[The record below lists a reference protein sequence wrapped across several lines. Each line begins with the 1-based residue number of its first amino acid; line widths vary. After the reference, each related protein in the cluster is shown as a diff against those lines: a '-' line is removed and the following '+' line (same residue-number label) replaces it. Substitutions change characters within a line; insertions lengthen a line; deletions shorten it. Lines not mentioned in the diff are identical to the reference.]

1 MKAYDF
7 PFEIKVDYKGRPAT
21 QLAAPVTLSDDEAQ
35 QLQELVH
42 RNGGE
47 RDASRLRLLQALPI
61 LYRKIERAVV
71 QACEARHL
79 DKTVINKL
87 SPFGFSFSIP
97 DEVLSAQTAT
107 PLSTYY
113 DELFLEDLKCY
124 FLFEKKDGLLFMKE
138 TGRIPAA
145 AVAAQRSPR
154 TNEEEMFFIALISF
168 IFAADENLLRLM
180 NSRTDEQV
188 LARMINDFGLPWIST
203 IHEYELE
210 GFIAATKLD
219 AKIRSLHDAEALRD
233 AGRQVE
239 PFMLN
244 KLLPFIRT
252 WDNCS
257 LYRAN
262 HAVDFIGGYVGDS
275 ISELFR
281 RYYHRYYRYQ
291 GLLGT
296 KEPDVIITDEAISSY
311 YPKRFFQNFQSYF
324 TCSEQENG
332 YKKVWTS
339 NSKNKRWEDGNPG
352 GNASDNLMFSCIL
365 LYMFTAQQSILRK
378 AGEETEA
385 LFHQYAGW
393 PMMFAGEGDQYVN
406 PLVLIEEAGLHPTK
420 QESGRYHDAARTVFS
435 FFRREF
441 DALLDGFHPAT
452 RHEPFAQQFLTA
464 IQEGEPSA
472 KSKIRDYLDQEEER
486 LLSLIL
492 KWGSFPADHF
502 CLLLS
507 EEGIQTNDYSN

>member
-1 MKAYDF
+1 MKTYDF
-7 PFEIKVDYKGRPAT
+7 PFEIKVELKERQAA
-21 QLAAPVTLSDDEAQ
+21 QLTAPVALSDDEVQ
-35 QLQELVH
+35 QLQELV
-42 RNGGE
+42 RRSGGTQ
-47 RDASRLRLLQALPI
+47 DAARLRLFLAEPSLFQRI
-61 LYRKIERAVV
+61 GRAVV
-71 QACEARHL
+71 QVCEALHF

-87 SPFGFSFSIP
+87 RPFGFSFSIP

-113 DELFLEDLKCY
+113 DELFLEDLKCF
-124 FLFEKKDGLLFMKE
+124 FLFEKKYGLLFMKE

-154 TNEEEMFFIALISF
+154 TDEEEKYFIALISF
-168 IFAADENLLRLM
+168 MFATEEDLLLLV

-188 LARMINDFGLPWIST
+188 LARMMNDFGLPWIST
-203 IHEYELE
+203 IHKHDLD
-210 GFIAATKLD
+210 GFLSAAKLD
-219 AKIRSLHDAEALRD
+219 ARIRSLHDAEVLRD
-233 AGRQVE
+233 VARQVE
-239 PFMLN
+239 PFILN
-244 KLLPFIRT
+244 KLLPFVRI

-257 LYRAN
+257 LYRDNRAVEFVGR
-262 HAVDFIGGYVGDS
+262 HASVS

-281 RYYHRYYRYQ
+281 SYYRRYYQYQ
-291 GLLGT
+291 GLLGLDGT
-296 KEPDVIITDEAISSY
+296 DVVITDEALSSY
-311 YPKRFFQNFQSYF
+311 YPKRFFQNFLSYF
-324 TCSEQENG
+324 SCAEQKDG
-332 YKKVWTS
+332 YKKVWTCS
-339 NSKNKRWEDGNPG
+339 YKNKRWEDGNPG

-365 LYMFTAQQSILRK
+365 LYMYTAQQSILRK

-406 PLVLIEEAGLHPTK
+406 PLVLLEEAGLHPMK
-420 QESGRYHDAARTVFS
+420 QQSGRYHDAARTVFS

-441 DALLDGFHPAT
+441 EALLDGRHPAT
-452 RHEPFAQQFLTA
+452 KHEPFAQQFLTA

-472 KSKIRDYLDQEEER
+472 KSKIRDYMDQEEER

-502 CLLLS
+502 CILLS
-507 EEGIQTNDYSN
+507 EEGILTNDYSN